1 MSRLTRLTILSALTL
16 GLVACG
22 GGAKLG
28 GGEEGAAQAA
38 FQASQPVGRNG
49 NKTADAL
56 VRQALASGALTV
68 SVSYDCHKGGK
79 VSWGVDLTNV
89 GQDGTFNYDV
99 TYDHC
104 NEDGKNEYNGK
115 MVYAMRFAIDPTLQ
129 SFAFITTMKGRLTI
143 EGEISDFIEADVA
156 MSVELNATSAHSGN
170 VMLVIDGTIKTSE
183 GSHVYTQ
190 DTLSILAGEL
200 PKA

>member
-1 MSRLTRLTILSALTL
+1 MSRLTRLTILSAMTL

-28 GGEEGAAQAA
+28 GSEQGAAQAA

-49 NKTADAL
+49 NTSADAL

-68 SVSYDCHKGGK
+68 TVSYDCHKGGK
-79 VSWGVDLTNV
+79 VSWSVDATNI
-89 GQDGTFNYDV
+89 GQNGTFNYDV
-99 TYDHC
+99 TYDAC

-115 MVYAMRFAIDPTLQ
+115 MAYAMRFDIDPTLQ
-129 SFAFITTMKGRLTI
+129 SFSFITSMKGRLTI
-143 EGEISDFIEADVA
+143 EGEVSDYIDADVDLT
-156 MSVELNATSAHSGN
+156 MELNATSAHSGK
-170 VMLVIDGTIKTSE
+170 VTVLVDGIIKTSG

-190 DTLSILAGEL
+190 DTLSIFAGEL

>member
-1 MSRLTRLTILSALTL
+1 MTRLTRLTMLAAMTL

-28 GGEEGAAQAA
+28 GGEKGAAQAA

-49 NKTADAL
+49 NTSANAL
-56 VRQALASGALTV
+56 VRKALASGALTV

-89 GQDGTFNYDV
+89 GQNGTFNYDV
-99 TYDHC
+99 TYDNC

-115 MVYAMRFAIDPTLQ
+115 MVYAMRFAVDPTLE

-143 EGEISDFIEADVA
+143 EGEISDYIEADVA
-156 MSVELNATSAHSGN
+156 LTMALTATSAHSGN
-170 VMLVIDGTIKTSE
+170 VTLVIDGSIKTSE

-190 DTLSILAGEL
+190 DTLSIIAGEL